1 MRILKKDLGHGK
13 LVVQAQNLDDLWCLS
28 QSVRKGDVVIGKT
41 TRKVRLGSSEEAVKK
56 QYVLSVAV
64 EDVEFKEQ
72 SLRLSGKTTE
82 AMEDIPKGS
91 HHTITTE
98 PNDNLTIIKESWQ
111 KYELD
116 RIDQATQVQ
125 LSALIVIFDRELCLL
140 ARLKSRGYEIIT
152 ELKGRVR
159 KKGYDTANTAN
170 FYKEIITAI
179 KDYDSRSKPDK
190 IILASPAFWKE
201 ELMNEIDSDS
211 KSGQLKAKIVLA
223 ACSSVSENAIDEV
236 LKRPEMATVLA
247 TAAATKE
254 MGLVDEIMTEIAK
267 DGKVAYGASEVRE
280 AIDAAAVEKLV
291 LTDVRVYNNPE
302 TEQLM
307 KKTEE
312 QGGRV
317 FIINSE
323 NQPGQKLDSLGG
335 VAAILRYKL
344 QSS

>member
-41 TRKVRLGSSEEAVKK
+41 TRKVRLGSAEEAVKK

-98 PNDNLTIIKESWQ
+98 PNDILTIIKESWQ

-159 KKGYDTANTAN
+159 KKGY
-170 FYKEIITAI
+170 
-179 KDYDSRSKPDK
+179 
-190 IILASPAFWKE
+190 
-201 ELMNEIDSDS
+201 ELKKNEIES
-211 KSGQLKAKIVLA
+211 IVGVPVHTMIPFDNAVMESVNKKQPVVHMNSSVNNEFRRLA
-223 ACSSVSENAIDEV
+223 AVINGEKV
-236 LKRPEMATVLA
+236 
-247 TAAATKE
+247 
-254 MGLVDEIMTEIAK
+254 EIRS
-267 DGKVAYGASEVRE
+267 GFWSR
-280 AIDAAAVEKLV
+280 L
-291 LTDVRVYNNPE
+291 L
-302 TEQLM
+302 
-307 KKTEE
+307 
-312 QGGRV
+312 GR
-317 FIINSE
+317 
-323 NQPGQKLDSLGG
+323 
-335 VAAILRYKL
+335 
-344 QSS
+344 